1 MNHDLFRRFEV
12 FGLSVEK
19 QLLICGAGPAGL
31 SAAIY
36 AGRFGLNA
44 VVLEAKVSGGQ
55 AATAA
60 NVENYPGFTSVRG
73 MELMDVMR
81 KQAEQNGCEIRDLVP
96 VKKIEREEGK
106 FRVASPADTFI
117 VNAVI
122 IATGR
127 EETKLGVPGEERL
140 TGRGVSYCATCDGP
154 LFKGKRVLVV
164 GGGNTACSEALYL
177 SEIAGKV
184 HLVHRRDD
192 LRAEA
197 YYKRV
202 LPAREVHIHWNTEV
216 KEIEGDKVVKR
227 VRLFNNKTGE
237 EILLDVDAVFIAV
250 GYKPMSELAKEVG
263 VELDK
268 EGYIIVDREQ
278 KTNIE
283 GIFAAGD
290 ITGGVFQIA
299 KAVGEG
305 ITAAV
310 NAYLY
315 IRGGWY
321 GTKE

>member
-1 MNHDLFRRFEV
+1 MQF
-12 FGLSVEK
+12 EK

-36 AGRFGLNA
+36 AGRFGLDT

-55 AATAA
+55 AALAA
-60 NVENYPGFTSVRG
+60 IVENYPGFTSVRG

-81 KQAEQNGCEIRDLVP
+81 RQAEQSGSEIHDLEP
-96 VKKIEREEGK
+96 VKKMEKDGEKIKIVSEK
-106 FRVASPADTFI
+106 DMYTAD
-117 VNAVI
+117 AVI

-127 EETKLGVPGEERL
+127 EHVKLGVPGEGKL
-140 TGRGVSYCATCDGP
+140 VGRGVSYCATCDGP

-164 GGGNTACSEALYL
+164 GGGNAACSEALYL
-177 SEIAGKV
+177 SEVAGEV

-202 LPAREVHIHWNTEV
+202 LNERGVKIHWNTEV
-216 KEIEGDKVVKR
+216 KEILGDKVVNS

-237 EILLDVDAVFIAV
+237 ESLLDVNAVFIAI
-250 GYKPMSELAKEVG
+250 GFKPVSEIARGMG
-263 VELDK
+263 VKIDN

-278 KTNIE
+278 RTNIE
-283 GIFAAGD
+283 GVFAAGD
-290 ITGGVFQIA
+290 ITGGGVYQIA

-305 ITAAV
+305 ATAAV

-321 GTKE
+321 GTR

>member
-1 MNHDLFRRFEV
+1 MP
-12 FGLSVEK
+12 VEK
-19 QLLICGAGPAGL
+19 KLLICGAGPAGL

-36 AGRFGLNA
+36 AGRFGLDT
-44 VVLEAKVSGGQ
+44 VVLEEKVSGGQ
-55 AATAA
+55 AALAA
-60 NVENYPGFTSVRG
+60 IVENYPGFTSIRG

-81 KQAEQNGCEIRDLVP
+81 KQAERSGSEIHDLEQ
-96 VKKIEREEGK
+96 VKKMEKDGGRIKIFSEK
-106 FRVASPADTFI
+106 DTYIAD
-117 VNAVI
+117 AVI

-127 EETKLGVPGEERL
+127 EHTKLGVPGEGTL
-140 TGRGVSYCATCDGP
+140 VGRGVSYCATCDGP

-177 SEIAGKV
+177 SEVAGEV
-184 HLVHRRDD
+184 NLVHRRDD

-202 LPAREVHIHWNTEV
+202 LNERGVKIHWNTEV
-216 KEIEGDKVVKR
+216 KEIVGDKIVKR

-237 EILLDVDAVFIAV
+237 ESFLDVDAVFIAV
-250 GYKPMSELAKEVG
+250 GYKPMSEIAKEMG
-263 VELDK
+263 VKLDG

-283 GIFAAGD
+283 GVFAAGD

-305 ITAAV
+305 VTAAV

-321 GTKE
+321 GTK

>member
-1 MNHDLFRRFEV
+1 
-12 FGLSVEK
+12 
-19 QLLICGAGPAGL
+19 
-31 SAAIY
+31 
-36 AGRFGLNA
+36 
-44 VVLEAKVSGGQ
+44 
-55 AATAA
+55 
-60 NVENYPGFTSVRG
+60 
-73 MELMDVMR
+73 
-81 KQAEQNGCEIRDLVP
+81 
-96 VKKIEREEGK
+96 
-106 FRVASPADTFI
+106 
-117 VNAVI
+117 
-122 IATGR
+122 
-127 EETKLGVPGEERL
+127 
-140 TGRGVSYCATCDGP
+140 
-154 LFKGKRVLVV
+154 VLVV

-202 LPAREVHIHWNTEV
+202 LLDREVHIHWNTEV

-227 VRLFNNKTGE
+227 ARLLNNKTGE
-237 EILLDVDAVFIAV
+237 EVLLDVDAVFIAV
-250 GYKPMSELAKEVG
+250 GYKPMSEIAREAG
-263 VELDK
+263 VEVDK

-305 ITAAV
+305 TTAAV

>member
-1 MNHDLFRRFEV
+1 MY
-12 FGLSVEK
+12 VEK

-36 AGRFGLNA
+36 AGRFGLDT

-55 AATAA
+55 AALAA
-60 NVENYPGFTSVRG
+60 IVENYPGFTSVRG
-73 MELMDVMR
+73 MELMDIMR
-81 KQAEQNGCEIRDLVP
+81 KQAEQSGSEIHDLEP
-96 VKKIEREEGK
+96 VKKMEKDGK
-106 FRVASPADTFI
+106 KIKIVSEKDTYIAD
-117 VNAVI
+117 AMI

-127 EETKLGVPGEERL
+127 EHVKLGVPGEGKL
-140 TGRGVSYCATCDGP
+140 VGRGVSYCATCDGP

-164 GGGNTACSEALYL
+164 GGGNAACSEALYL
-177 SEIAGKV
+177 SEVAGEV

-202 LPAREVHIHWNTEV
+202 LSERGVKIHWNTEV
-216 KEIEGDKVVKR
+216 KEILGDKVVNS

-237 EILLDVDAVFIAV
+237 ENLLDVNAVFIAI
-250 GYKPMSELAKEVG
+250 GFKPVSEIAREMG
-263 VELDK
+263 VKVDN

-283 GIFAAGD
+283 GVFAAGD
-290 ITGGVFQIA
+290 ITGGVYQIA

-305 ITAAV
+305 ATAAV

-321 GTKE
+321 GTR

>member
-1 MNHDLFRRFEV
+1 M
-12 FGLSVEK
+12 SVGK
-19 QLLICGAGPAGL
+19 KLLICGAGPAGL

-36 AGRFGLNA
+36 AGRFGLDT
-44 VVLEAKVSGGQ
+44 VVLEEKVSGGQ
-55 AATAA
+55 AALAA
-60 NVENYPGFTSVRG
+60 IVENYPGFTSVRG

-81 KQAEQNGCEIRDLVP
+81 KQAEQSGSEIHDLEP
-96 VKKIEREEGK
+96 VKKMERDGGEIKIVSEK
-106 FRVASPADTFI
+106 DTYVAD
-117 VNAVI
+117 AVI

-127 EETKLGVPGEERL
+127 EHVKLGVPGEGKL
-140 TGRGVSYCATCDGP
+140 VGRGVSYCATCDGP
-154 LFKGKRVLVV
+154 LFKGRRVLVV

-177 SEIAGKV
+177 SDVAGEV

-202 LPAREVHIHWNTEV
+202 LSEKGVMIHWNTEV
-216 KEIEGDKVVKR
+216 KEIVGDKIVKS

-237 EILLDVDAVFIAV
+237 EGLLDVNAVFIAV
-250 GYKPMSELAKEVG
+250 GYKPMSEIAREMG
-263 VELDK
+263 VKVDG
-268 EGYIIVDREQ
+268 EGYVIVDREQ

-283 GIFAAGD
+283 GVFAAGD

-305 ITAAV
+305 ATAAV

-321 GTKE
+321 ATRE

>member
-1 MNHDLFRRFEV
+1 M
-12 FGLSVEK
+12 SVEK

-36 AGRFGLNA
+36 AGRFGLDT
-44 VVLEAKVSGGQ
+44 VVLEEKVSGGQ
-55 AATAA
+55 AAMAA
-60 NVENYPGFTSVRG
+60 NVENYPGFTSIRG

-81 KQAEQNGCEIRDLVP
+81 KQAEQSGSEIRDLVP
-96 VKKIEREEGK
+96 VKKIEREGEK
-106 FRVASPADTFI
+106 FKIVSQTDTYI
-117 VNAVI
+117 VDAVI

-127 EETKLGVPGEERL
+127 EHTKLGVPGEERL

-184 HLVHRRDD
+184 HMAHRRDD

-202 LPAREVHIHWNTEV
+202 LQDREVHIHWNTEV
-216 KEIEGDKVVKR
+216 KEIEGDKIVKR
-227 VRLFNNKTGE
+227 IRLFNNKTGE

-250 GYKPMSELAKEVG
+250 GYEPMSEIAREAG
-263 VELDK
+263 VEVDN

-278 KTNIE
+278 KTNVE

-290 ITGGVFQIA
+290 VTGGGVFQIA

-305 ITAAV
+305 TTAAI

-321 GTKE
+321 ATKE